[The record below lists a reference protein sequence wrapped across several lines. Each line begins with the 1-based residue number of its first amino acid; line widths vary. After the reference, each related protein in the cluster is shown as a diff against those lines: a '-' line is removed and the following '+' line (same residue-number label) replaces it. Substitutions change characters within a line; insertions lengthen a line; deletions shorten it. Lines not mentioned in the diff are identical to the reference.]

1 MAKNSQI
8 SEKLP
13 PHNDEAEVA
22 VLNAILLDNT
32 KIFTALDLLHPSD
45 FYKPRH
51 AKILYA
57 MVQVNQ
63 DGNAIDLLTLR
74 DELERRQQMDE
85 IGGAAYLVQ
94 LVDAVPTA
102 ANIEYHARIV
112 KEKSL
117 FRQALNIGISL
128 TTTAYAAAQP
138 LEVVLGN
145 AYQSLIALTD
155 GQAQTTVTPLAD
167 GIRQAFERF
176 EAYRDQLNAPSDA
189 VFSGFPDID
198 RIIMGFQPGNLIVVA
213 ARPGCG
219 KTAFACDLL
228 RKATQRKDVNG
239 VTQNVP
245 VAAVLYSLEM
255 TQQELSDRVLC
266 AEAKVNKYTV
276 KTGAL
281 QAEHWERLTLAAE
294 VLNKKPSHIA
304 DPSSMTI
311 TALRAHAKR
320 MMLEHHIG
328 MVIVDY
334 AQLVSSSSTK
344 ENRVQEVSEVSR
356 GLKSLAKELHIPV
369 VALAQL
375 NREVEKRND
384 KRPQLSDLKE
394 TGQFEQDADIVMF
407 PFRPEVYF
415 DDAEKGLAE
424 MIIAKHRD
432 GAIGSPKL
440 HFFADYACF
449 ENYTPRQDNPFQ
461 QYDEL

>member
-1 MAKNSQI
+1 MD
-8 SEKLP
+8 KLP
-13 PHNDEAEVA
+13 PFNEEAEQA
-22 VLNAILLDNT
+22 VLTAILLDNNRL
-32 KIFTALDLLHPSD
+32 FSVLDILHPSD

-57 MVQVNQ
+57 MCQLNQ
-63 DGNAIDLLTLR
+63 DGNVIDLMTLS
-74 DELERRQQMDE
+74 DELEKRKQLDE

-94 LVDAVPTA
+94 LVDIVPTA
-102 ANIEYHARIV
+102 ANVEYHAKIV

-117 FRQALNIGISL
+117 FRQALNIGL
-128 TTTAYAAAQP
+128 TLTASAYEAADP
-138 LEVVLGN
+138 FEVVLSN
-145 AYQSLIALTD
+145 ACQSLLSLTD
-155 GQAQTTVTPLAD
+155 QRMRTQVTSLST

-176 EAYRDQLNAPSDA
+176 EAYREQMNAPSDA
-189 VFSGFPDID
+189 VFTGFPDID
-198 RIIMGFQPGNLIVVA
+198 NIIMGFQPGNLIVVA

-228 RKATQRKDVNG
+228 RKATQRKDVDG
-239 VTQNVP
+239 VVKNVP
-245 VAAVLYSLEM
+245 VSAVLYSLEM
-255 TQQELSDRVLC
+255 TQEELSDRILC

-276 KTGAL
+276 KTGTL

-294 VLNKKPSHIA
+294 VLDKKPSHIV

-311 TALRAHAKR
+311 AALRAHAKR

-328 MVIVDY
+328 MILIDY
-334 AQLVSSSSTK
+334 AQLVLPSSAK

-356 GLKSLAKELHIPV
+356 GLKALAKELHLPV

-384 KRPQLSDLKE
+384 KRPQLADLRE
-394 TGQFEQDADIVMF
+394 TGQLEQDSDIVMF
-407 PFRPEVYF
+407 PFRPELYF

-432 GAIGSPKL
+432 GALGAPRL
-440 HFFADYACF
+440 RFFAEHACF
-449 ENYTPRQDNPFQ
+449 ENYSRREDSYPCSP
-461 QYDEL
+461 QYEEL